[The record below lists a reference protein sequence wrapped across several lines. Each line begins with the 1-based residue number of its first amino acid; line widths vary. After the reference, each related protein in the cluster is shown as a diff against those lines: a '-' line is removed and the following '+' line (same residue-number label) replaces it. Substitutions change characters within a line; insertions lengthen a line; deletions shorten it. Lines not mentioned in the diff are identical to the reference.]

1 MRPLLAIALLALL
14 LASGYSLAQPS
25 EARVL
30 WRVTSAEGAAFSAC
44 FGRSLYV
51 VGYTGAGSNLSGRI
65 EVRDP
70 LSGELVKSYSY
81 RGASILYSCLY
92 TGGRLFVA
100 GVSPDGRWIVVS
112 FSDDLT
118 PLRSYTGVAGY
129 ATALASDGRYLYVA
143 GIDSSTAGVR
153 VEKRDLESLK
163 LVAAY
168 SPRVSNTGVYSC
180 ALGDGSLWLA
190 GTALTPGGFTWRVE
204 KIAANMS
211 PLLGLRPG
219 IAGYAFSVAL
229 SGEGLVYVT
238 GPNGTIV
245 LDSSGTVLAKSSVGG
260 YKLAVVDGY
269 IALYAESVKPLLYLL
284 NSTTLDVAAIL
295 ELSQNPAHPT
305 LGSVAVNHSTVYIAA
320 AEREQQEPRWSVYAI
335 KLDLGRKN
343 ATLPSPPPS
352 VNTTAPPQ
360 HQEQLPPLVVVL
372 PEAVTSLALIIG
384 LAVAVVALRR
394 EKGKRTRG

>member
-14 LASGYSLAQPS
+14 LASQYSLAQPP

-30 WRVTSAEGAAFSAC
+30 WRVTSAEGAAFSVC
-44 FGRSLYV
+44 LGRSLYV
-51 VGYTGAGSNLSGRI
+51 VGYTGAGSNLTARI

-70 LSGELVKSYSY
+70 LSGGLVKSYSY

-100 GVSPDGRWIVVS
+100 GVSPDGRWIVAS
-112 FSDDLT
+112 FGDDLT
-118 PLRSYTGVAGY
+118 LLGSYTGVAGY
-129 ATALASDGRYLYVA
+129 ATALAADGRYLYVA

-163 LVAAY
+163 LVATY
-168 SPRVSNTGVYSC
+168 SPRVPNTGVYSC

-219 IAGYAFSVAL
+219 IGGYAFSVSL

-245 LDSSGTVLAKSSVGG
+245 LDSSGAMLAKSSVGG

-269 IALYAESVKPLLYLL
+269 IALYAESVKPLLYIL

-305 LGSVAVNHSTVYIAA
+305 LGSMAVNHTTVYVAA
-320 AEREQQEPRWSVYAI
+320 AEKEQQGPRWSVYAI
-335 KLDLGRKN
+335 KLELGVRN
-343 ATLPSPPPS
+343 ATLPSPPPPA
-352 VNTTAPPQ
+352 NTTAPPQ
-360 HQEQLPPLVVVL
+360 RQEQGQPLAIAL
-372 PEAVTSLALIIG
+372 PEAVASLAMIASITAA
-384 LAVAVVALRR
+384 AVAISRR
-394 EKGKRTRG
+394 RRKG